1 MCARRNGSG
10 PSGVLSG
17 MEMQKPPPA
26 SAGDGCLVGVLR
38 VPVKIVAVLVV
49 LPVRVVWDLLAAVA
63 RLLNRHVLGPAGRGL
78 RRLHDAVVRPVL
90 RGLGRVAATLLM
102 LVFVWPWT
110 GLWRYV
116 LSPVGRWLAR
126 LGSAVAAYL
135 LRPLGRGLALVARA
149 LFVWPWVT
157 LWRQVLAPVGAAL
170 LTHLLRPLGD
180 GVGRALRAVG
190 RRLLA
195 PLARGITL
203 VGWALGM
210 ALFVWPWAWL
220 WRSALVPVGRG
231 SARLAH
237 ATGVALVWLL
247 RALFVWPWA
256 RLWRYVV
263 VPAAGAAYRYLLA
276 PLGRGACAYLLA
288 PLGRLLVGAWHL
300 AGRISRALGRGL
312 VRLWR
317 GCVARPCAW
326 AYRQVATPAGHVVR
340 EIWRTARAAVRE
352 ARAEVRRALFGAPPR
367 EPVRSR
373 ARTLGSTTAVGS
385 APAPEISLH
394 ERQG

>member
-1 MCARRNGSG
+1 
-10 PSGVLSG
+10 
-17 MEMQKPPPA
+17 MEMEKRRPDPGA
-26 SAGDGCLVGVLR
+26 EGCLVGVLR

-49 LPVRVVWDLLAAVA
+49 LPVRVVWDVLAASA
-63 RLLNRHVLGPAGRGL
+63 RLLHRHVLAPAGQGL
-78 RRLHDAVVRPVL
+78 AWFHAHALRPVL
-90 RGLGRVAATLLM
+90 RGLGRTAGILLM

-116 LSPVGRWLAR
+116 LAPAGRGLAWLGRGLATH
-126 LGSAVAAYL
+126 L
-135 LRPLGRGLALVARA
+135 LRPLGRGLALAGWAVLVR
-149 LFVWPWVT
+149 PWAM
-157 LWRQVLAPVGAAL
+157 LRRHVLVPLGDAL
-170 LTHLLRPLGD
+170 LTHLLRPLGQ
-180 GVGRALRAVG
+180 GLGRALSAVG
-190 RRLLA
+190 RYLLL
-195 PLARGITL
+195 PLGKGAAWA
-203 VGWALGM
+203 GWALGM
-210 ALFVWPWAWL
+210 ALFVWPWTALWRYVLVPAGRGIAWAAHGVGTALAWL
-220 WRSALVPVGRG
+220 G
-231 SARLAH
+231 
-237 ATGVALVWLL
+237 

-256 RLWRYVV
+256 ALWRYVL
-263 VPAAGAAYRYLLA
+263 VPVAVGAYRYVLA
-276 PLGRGACAYLLA
+276 PLGRGAYTYLLA
-288 PLGRLLVGAWHL
+288 PLGRLLVAAWHL

-326 AYRQVATPAGHVVR
+326 AYRQVATPAGHLVR

-385 APAPEISLH
+385 VPAPEISLH

>member
-17 MEMQKPPPA
+17 MEMEKPRPA
-26 SAGDGCLVGVLR
+26 NAGDGCLVGVLR

-49 LPVRVVWDLLAAVA
+49 LPVRVVWDLIVAVA

-78 RRLHDAVVRPVL
+78 RRFRDAVVRPVL
-90 RGLGRVAATLLM
+90 RGLGRVAATLLK

-110 GLWRYV
+110 GLWRYA
-116 LSPVGRWLAR
+116 LSPVGRGLAR

-135 LRPLGRGLALVARA
+135 LRPLGRGLALVAWA
-149 LFVWPWVT
+149 LFVWPWMT
-157 LWRQVLAPVGAAL
+157 LWRHVLTPVGAAL

-180 GVGRALRAVG
+180 GLGRALRTVG

-195 PLARGITL
+195 PLARGVAL

-220 WRSALVPVGRG
+220 WRYALVPVGRA
-231 SARLAH
+231 SAWLAH

-263 VPAAGAAYRYLLA
+263 VPVAGAAYRYLLA
-276 PLGRGACAYLLA
+276 PLGRGAYAYLLA
-288 PLGRLLVGAWHL
+288 PS
-300 AGRISRALGRGL
+300 AGCSSARG
-312 VRLWR
+312 
-317 GCVARPCAW
+317 
-326 AYRQVATPAGHVVR
+326 TSPAGPAGLSGADWCGCGADASR
-340 EIWRTARAAVRE
+340 GPAPGPTGRSPPPSGTSSARS
-352 ARAEVRRALFGAPPR
+352 GAPPAPPCAK
-367 EPVRSR
+367 PVPRCG
-373 ARTLGSTTAVGS
+373 ARCSGPRPGN
-385 APAPEISLH
+385 
-394 ERQG
+394 R

>member
-1 MCARRNGSG
+1 MSARRNGAG

-17 MEMQKPPPA
+17 MEMEKPRPA
-26 SAGDGCLVGVLR
+26 YAGEGCLVGVLR

-49 LPVRVVWDLLAAVA
+49 LPVRVVWDLLVAVA
-63 RLLNRHVLGPAGRGL
+63 RLLHRHVLGPAGRGL
-78 RRLHDAVVRPVL
+78 RRFHEAVMRPVL
-90 RGLGRVAATLLM
+90 RVLGRVAVTLLK

-110 GLWRYV
+110 ALWRYA
-116 LSPVGRWLAR
+116 LSPA
-126 LGSAVAAYL
+126 
-135 LRPLGRGLALVARA
+135 GRGLAR
-149 LFVWPWVT
+149 
-157 LWRQVLAPVGAAL
+157 LWRHVLAPVGGAL
-170 LTHLLRPLGD
+170 LTHLLRPLGE
-180 GVGRALRAVG
+180 GLGRALRAVG

-195 PLARGITL
+195 PLARGVAL
-203 VGWALGM
+203 VGRALGT
-210 ALFVWPWAWL
+210 ALFVRPW
-220 WRSALVPVGRG
+220 VG
-231 SARLAH
+231 
-237 ATGVALVWLL
+237 
-247 RALFVWPWA
+247 
-256 RLWRYVV
+256 LWRYVV
-263 VPAAGAAYRYLLA
+263 VPVSGAAYRYLLA
-276 PLGRGACAYLLA
+276 PLGRGALAYLLV
-288 PLGRLLVGAWHL
+288 PLGRLLVAAWHL

-326 AYRQVATPAGHVVR
+326 AYRQVATPAGHIVR
-340 EIWRTARAAVRE
+340 EVWRTARAAVRE